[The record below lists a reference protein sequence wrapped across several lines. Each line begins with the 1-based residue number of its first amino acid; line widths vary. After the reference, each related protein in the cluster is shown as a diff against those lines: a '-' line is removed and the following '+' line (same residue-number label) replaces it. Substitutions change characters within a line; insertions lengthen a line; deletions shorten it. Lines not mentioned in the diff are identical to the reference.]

1 HLPGG
6 VGSEGTPMGSVPKAV
21 LLLAAL
27 ALRLAVVLVSFPAG
41 TTPREPRAPVTV
53 EIGSSPDPHP
63 PETGST
69 TPLPPPETSLPA
81 ELPPPPPVEDDEDD
95 DDDDDHDDED
105 DD

>member
-1 HLPGG
+1 
-6 VGSEGTPMGSVPKAV
+6 MRSVPKTV

-27 ALRLAVVLVSFPAG
+27 ALPIAVVLISFSAG
-41 TTPREPRAPVTV
+41 TTPREPHVPVTV
-53 EIGSSPDPHP
+53 EIGSSPDPTP

-69 TPLPPPETSLPA
+69 TPMPPPETSLPA

>member
-1 HLPGG
+1 
-6 VGSEGTPMGSVPKAV
+6 MRSVPKTV

-27 ALRLAVVLVSFPAG
+27 ALPIAVVLISFSAG
-41 TTPREPRAPVTV
+41 TTPREPQVPVTV
-53 EIGSSPDPHP
+53 EIGSSPDPNP

-69 TPLPPPETSLPA
+69 TPMPPPETSPPA